1 MHEKKSRKAT
11 NYLTFVLFPRLSF
24 IQGIK
29 VKWRGE
35 CLSADDI
42 SDFIVFE
49 ERKKI
54 VSARS
59 FNYKEDYVRARIYY

>member
-42 SDFIVFE
+42 SELIVFE
-49 ERKKI
+49 ERKK
-54 VSARS
+54 
-59 FNYKEDYVRARIYY
+59 